1 MRQIFTLIL
10 FAFVFFGC
18 TQKQVVELKL
28 PNKNK
33 IQKVVKP
40 TVPKDEDTVTVVE
53 EFVPIDIKENDS
65 KTPAPSE
72 VISPSSAVPTISN
85 ETSVDL
91 ELDSSEPIIDNKG
104 GLQIDG
110 DKAKMQIAFIYPST
124 LVSKY
129 ARGSLNTISGYF
141 SYQKTEYNLLVIDC
155 ENENYDSI
163 NSAFSKIKQQG
174 IKNVVALLTPNSLN
188 SLNKI
193 VSDDLKVYLPLIEK
207 KDSLE
212 NNDNLIFGSISYDE
226 QLKKLSDYSI
236 GNNAMFYQESY
247 LGNKLRKSYDSL
259 VPNTNVKKEIKKS
272 ETNFKS
278 IVGDSRL
285 NNSSLF
291 LNTDVVKSALIL
303 SQLRSYDIYP
313 KIIFSTQLNYDPM
326 LMSLTQEKDR
336 EKLVIANSID
346 TVNSKLKDEISNFGG
361 NIIYEWVDYSTLVGI
376 NYLYNSGNSSLIS
389 TQIIDNQVVYTPKL
403 FKSTEIGF
411 LEIK

>member
-1 MRQIFTLIL
+1 M
-10 FAFVFFGC
+10 
-18 TQKQVVELKL
+18 
-28 PNKNK
+28 
-33 IQKVVKP
+33 
-40 TVPKDEDTVTVVE
+40 
-53 EFVPIDIKENDS
+53 
-65 KTPAPSE
+65 
-72 VISPSSAVPTISN
+72 
-85 ETSVDL
+85 
-91 ELDSSEPIIDNKG
+91 
-104 GLQIDG
+104 
-110 DKAKMQIAFIYPST
+110 
-124 LVSKY
+124 
-129 ARGSLNTISGYF
+129 
-141 SYQKTEYNLLVIDC
+141 
-155 ENENYDSI
+155 
-163 NSAFSKIKQQG
+163 
-174 IKNVVALLTPNSLN
+174 
-188 SLNKI
+188 
-193 VSDDLKVYLPLIEK
+193 
-207 KDSLE
+207 
-212 NNDNLIFGSISYDE
+212 
-226 QLKKLSDYSI
+226 
-236 GNNAMFYQESY
+236 
-247 LGNKLRKSYDSL
+247 NKLRKSYDSL

-336 EKLVIANSID
+336 EKLVVANSID

-389 TQIIDNQVVYTPKL
+389 TQIVDNQVVYTPRL